1 MRPAARLKAVSDLL
15 PEILGSLN
23 AADRV
28 VQAWGRRNRYAG
40 SGDRRDIA
48 DQVFAILRHYS
59 KLCALVDSDNPV
71 LVALAARMVLFDD
84 TLEEVCAL
92 ADGARHA
99 LAPADAR
106 NARPT

>member
-15 PEILGSLN
+15 PEILGSPN

-59 KLCALVDSDNPV
+59 KLCALVDSDDPV
-71 LVALAARMVLFDD
+71 LVALVARMVLFDNSMPRA
-84 TLEEVCAL
+84 C
-92 ADGARHA
+92 
-99 LAPADAR
+99 
-106 NARPT
+106 